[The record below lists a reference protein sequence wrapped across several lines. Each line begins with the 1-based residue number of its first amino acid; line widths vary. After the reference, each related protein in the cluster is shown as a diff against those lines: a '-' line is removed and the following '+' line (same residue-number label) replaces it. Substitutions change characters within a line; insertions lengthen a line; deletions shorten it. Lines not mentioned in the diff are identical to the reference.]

1 MLGHIQ
7 VDEFSDKKTTKWL
20 LNGDQAN
27 DADSEF
33 FTI

>member
-20 LNGDQAN
+20 LNGDQTN